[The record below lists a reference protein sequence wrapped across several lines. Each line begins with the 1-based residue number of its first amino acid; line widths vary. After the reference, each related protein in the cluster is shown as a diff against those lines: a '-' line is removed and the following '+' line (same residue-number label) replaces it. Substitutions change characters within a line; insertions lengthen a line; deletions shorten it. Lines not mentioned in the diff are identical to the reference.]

1 MSTRTVEIRKATN
14 LKSDVLQIPYAY
26 IQDQFGY
33 SVASIQRQIHSE
45 PALNL
50 GTFPDT
56 FPHNIL
62 EYYWIHHETGSS
74 NSWLVL
80 GKLTNGLYFF
90 YTATCKNSPLAFL
103 TQFEKTKI
111 LGFRMNQ
118 LSQGARPFITVPAHV
133 SDVREIARMELEQKR
148 LPIIIKRPMPD
159 GTFEYW
165 RLQDLLQ
172 LD

>member
-1 MSTRTVEIRKATN
+1 MADTEDFQAAVEEDIVAEE
-14 LKSDVLQIPYAY
+14 DAY
-26 IQDQFGY
+26 DEDFDGMMDDGLEE
-33 SVASIQRQIHSE
+33 SASSMKR
-45 PALNL
+45 
-50 GTFPDT
+50 
-56 FPHNIL
+56 
-62 EYYWIHHETGSS
+62 ETASKVYKQHPECIIDYQE
-74 NSWLVL
+74 NVYP
-80 GKLTNGLYFF
+80 NV
-90 YTATCKNSPLAFL
+90 PLAQVPPTEDKQHTSYPFL
-103 TQFEKTKI
+103 NKFEKTKI

-118 LSQGARPFITVPAHV
+118 LSQGARPFITVPSHV

>member
-1 MSTRTVEIRKATN
+1 MVTN
-14 LKSDVLQIPYAY
+14 V
-26 IQDQFGY
+26 
-33 SVASIQRQIHSE
+33 
-45 PALNL
+45 
-50 GTFPDT
+50 
-56 FPHNIL
+56 
-62 EYYWIHHETGSS
+62 
-74 NSWLVL
+74 
-80 GKLTNGLYFF
+80 
-90 YTATCKNSPLAFL
+90 PLAQVPPTEDKQHTSYPFL
-103 TQFEKTKI
+103 NKFEKTKI